1 MASVIDTLK
10 VLDKG
15 GWQDQISACL
25 FTSMYSFFDGER
37 DCLGMIHHITVDR
50 NWYEISALTI
60 ASWFAAWFEPGVSAL
75 YKFFPCQSDWL
86 RIAETSHWS
95 SEIYCI
101 RNVLLRKP
109 RAFGFP
115 FHCLFPFFFFSY
127 IFVKCLAI
135 LCKVIAVLFIYHSV
149 IHYFSVFFPLY
160 PHFTF
165 FSAALAV
172 MPLIIQ
178 LKRQS

>member
-1 MASVIDTLK
+1 MVSVIDTLK

-86 RIAETSHWS
+86 RIARNFSL
-95 SEIYCI
+95 II
-101 RNVLLRKP
+101 RNLLHQKCVTKK
-109 RAFGFP
+109 AKSFWFP
-115 FHCLFPFFFFSY
+115 ISLFVSFFFFSY